1 MFTYDVVSESIRNPH
16 ELAAELTRRS
26 EQGWEVVQVVY
37 DGATWFH
44 AIIRHEGR
52 VGVAPYP
59 GASAPKDLGVDTA
72 VATTAPGAAEA
83 VRDQPLAATVGAM
96 VEAAEARV
104 GSSSASAPTSV
115 TEPAAAPGS
124 QTSSPAASATDSAV
138 PDVPA
143 NWYKDPSGRFE
154 LRYWNGTAWT
164 EHVATGGRQSVDPPK
179 A

>member
-1 MFTYDVVSESIRNPH
+1 VVSESIRNPH

-26 EQGWEVVQVVY
+26 AQGWEVVQIVF

-44 AIIRHEGR
+44 AFIRHEGM
-52 VGVAPYP
+52 VGVAPFP
-59 GASAPKDLGVDTA
+59 GAGAPKSLDIASG
-72 VATTAPGAAEA
+72 TTAAPVAVEQAAPPVAEPVA
-83 VRDQPLAATVGAM
+83 PRAETPVAPSTAATVT
-96 VEAAEARV
+96 
-104 GSSSASAPTSV
+104 SSVPASVSS
-115 TEPAAAPGS
+115 TEPSTPAP
-124 QTSSPAASATDSAV
+124 ASEPSV
-138 PDVPA
+138 PEVPA